1 MHRYVV
7 KRLLM
12 MIPVLLGITILVFL
26 MLHLTPGDPARSMLG
41 DTASPAEIEALRE
54 ELGLNDNLIVQYL
67 RYMKNLVFHGSL
79 GTSYVSGREV
89 MSEIL
94 NRFPTTILLA
104 LCGIFVTVLIGV
116 PTGIIAAVKQ
126 NSWMDKVATFIGLFG
141 VSMPAFWL
149 GLLLAQFFSLK
160 LGWLPATGFY
170 GPKYWILPAFIVG
183 LNTSAMVM
191 RMTRSTMLEI
201 IRQDYIRTARAKGVK
216 EKIVVVHHALSNCLI
231 PLITVI
237 GLQIG
242 SQLGGA
248 MVTETIFSIPGLGKY
263 LVDSISSR
271 DYPVIQGGVLFTAIV
286 FSVVN
291 LLVDI
296 LYAYVDPRIKT
307 QYAKAGGKRRNSEER
322 SRKNE
327 CST

>member
-1 MHRYVV
+1 MHRYIA

-12 MIPVLLGITILVFL
+12 MIPVLFGITILVFL
-26 MLHLTPGDPARSMLG
+26 MLRLTPGDPARSMLG
-41 DTASPAEIEALRE
+41 DTASPEEIAELRE
-54 ELGLNDNLIVQYL
+54 ELGLDDPLIIQYG
-67 RYMKNLVFHGSL
+67 RYMRDLILHGSL
-79 GTSYVSGREV
+79 GTSYVSKREV
-89 MSEIL
+89 MTEIL
-94 NRFPTTILLA
+94 NRFPTTILLTM
-104 LCGIFVTVLIGV
+104 CGILVTVLIGV

-149 GLLLAQFFSLK
+149 GLLLSQFFALK

-170 GPKYWILPAFIVG
+170 GPKYWILPAFTVG
-183 LNTSAMVM
+183 LNTSALVM
-191 RMTRSTMLEI
+191 RMTRSTMLEV

-216 EKIVVVHHALSNCLI
+216 ESRVIIKHALDNCLV

-263 LVDSISSR
+263 LVDSITNR

-296 LYAYVDPRIKT
+296 LYAYADPRIKT
-307 QYAKAGGKRRNSEER
+307 QYAKPGKKKQHNRAQTEEV
-322 SRKNE
+322 
-327 CST
+327 

>member
-1 MHRYVV
+1 
-7 KRLLM
+7 
-12 MIPVLLGITILVFL
+12 
-26 MLHLTPGDPARSMLG
+26 
-41 DTASPAEIEALRE
+41 
-54 ELGLNDNLIVQYL
+54 
-67 RYMKNLVFHGSL
+67 
-79 GTSYVSGREV
+79 
-89 MSEIL
+89 
-94 NRFPTTILLA
+94 
-104 LCGIFVTVLIGV
+104 
-116 PTGIIAAVKQ
+116 
-126 NSWMDKVATFIGLFG
+126 
-141 VSMPAFWL
+141 
-149 GLLLAQFFSLK
+149 
-160 LGWLPATGFY
+160 
-170 GPKYWILPAFIVG
+170 
-183 LNTSAMVM
+183 
-191 RMTRSTMLEI
+191 MLEI

>member
-1 MHRYVV
+1 MHKYIA

-41 DTASPAEIEALRE
+41 DTASPEEIAALRE
-54 ELGLNDNLIVQYL
+54 ELGLNDNLVVQYG
-67 RYMKNLVFHGSL
+67 RYMKDLIFHGSL
-79 GTSYVSGREV
+79 GISYVSGREV

-94 NRFPTTILLA
+94 NRFPTTILLT
-104 LCGIFVTVLIGV
+104 LCGIVVTVLIGV

-126 NSWMDKVATFIGLFG
+126 NSWMDKAATFIGLFG

-149 GLLLAQFFSLK
+149 GLLLAQLFSLK

-170 GPKYWILPAFIVG
+170 GPKYWILPAITVG

-216 EKIVVVHHALSNCLI
+216 ERAVVIHHALSNCLI

-271 DYPVIQGGVLFTAIV
+271 DYPVIQGGVLFTAVV

-296 LYAYVDPRIKT
+296 LYACADPRIKT
-307 QYAKAGGKRRNSEER
+307 QYAKSGGKKRSVKLER
-322 SRKNE
+322 KE
-327 CST
+327 A

>member
-1 MHRYVV
+1 MYKYIV
-7 KRLLM
+7 KRVLM

-26 MLHLTPGDPARSMLG
+26 MLRLTPGDPARSMLG
-41 DTASPAEIEALRE
+41 DTATQEEVEALRE
-54 ELGLNDNLIVQYL
+54 ELGLNDNLVVQYV
-67 RYMKNLVFHGSL
+67 RYMGDLIFHGSL

-89 MSEIL
+89 MTEIL
-94 NRFPTTILLA
+94 DRFPTTILLT
-104 LCGIFVTVLIGV
+104 LCGITVTILIGV

-149 GLLLAQFFSLK
+149 GLLLAQFFSLR

-170 GPKYWILPAFIVG
+170 GPKYWILPAITVG
-183 LNTSAMVM
+183 LNTSALVM
-191 RMTRSTMLEI
+191 RMTRSTMLEV

-216 EKIVVVHHALSNCLI
+216 ERRVVMKHALDNCLI

-263 LVDSISSR
+263 LVDSITSR
-271 DYPVIQGGVLFTAIV
+271 DYPVIQGGVLFTSIV
-286 FSVVN
+286 FCVVN
-291 LLVDI
+291 LFVDI
-296 LYAYVDPRIKT
+296 LYAYADPRIKT
-307 QYAKAGGKRRNSEER
+307 QYVKSGGKKRTAEKVKEA
-322 SRKNE
+322 
-327 CST
+327 

>member
-141 VSMPAFWL
+141 VSMPAI
-149 GLLLAQFFSLK
+149 LA
-160 LGWLPATGFY
+160 GIATGTVLFSEAWVASGY
-170 GPKYWILPAFIVG
+170 RILRAKVLDSSGIYRWPKYISYGNANDEINDAGDYSTG
-183 LNTSAMVM
+183 L
-191 RMTRSTMLEI
+191 
-201 IRQDYIRTARAKGVK
+201 Y
-216 EKIVVVHHALSNCLI
+216 SN
-231 PLITVI
+231 
-237 GLQIG
+237 GQ
-242 SQLGGA
+242 S
-248 MVTETIFSIPGLGKY
+248 K
-263 LVDSISSR
+263 
-271 DYPVIQGGVLFTAIV
+271 
-286 FSVVN
+286 
-291 LLVDI
+291 
-296 LYAYVDPRIKT
+296 
-307 QYAKAGGKRRNSEER
+307 GGKGENSCCA
-322 SRKNE
+322 S
-327 CST
+327 CAQ

>member
-160 LGWLPATGFY
+160 LGWPPATGFY
-170 GPKYWILPAFIVG
+170 GPKYWILPAFTVG